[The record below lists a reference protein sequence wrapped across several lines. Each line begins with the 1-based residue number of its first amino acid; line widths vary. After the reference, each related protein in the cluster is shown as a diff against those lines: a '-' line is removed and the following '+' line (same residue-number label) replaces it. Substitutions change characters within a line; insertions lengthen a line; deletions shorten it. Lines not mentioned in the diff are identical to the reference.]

1 MMQNSPNKDFHMHI
15 PSTAVNK
22 PILIF
27 PAGMPR
33 SLDYLERCKR
43 DGQAVIGSSS
53 LAYDVSKAHYPAW
66 AFLPYVNDPGFQQA
80 LQKLIVQQDIAGIYT
95 PNPVVW
101 SYLNEL
107 LKEMHTPVRLVNAS
121 PVHDEMSG
129 YRAATAHAIKTLAT
143 PLPLASHVDCKTAL
157 SELQLAAL
165 FRHGNVIPG
174 MCDDEKISALHDI
187 ARYSVQGDVVEIG
200 SAWGKSAF
208 ILARLARLYDIGKT
222 LCIDPWQSD
231 YVVQNDDGGLVD
243 SCIHHYD
250 YDEALRVFE
259 MSLLPYSNGD
269 INYLRLPSTEAARHY
284 AAQRVVSTASFG
296 DTIYSGKIALLHVDG
311 NHSYEAA
318 RDDVHTWSGHVVPG
332 GWIIIDDYVWPY
344 GDGPQRA
351 GDEFLSKNQTRI
363 SSAFVMG
370 TALFLQLR

>member
-1 MMQNSPNKDFHMHI
+1 MHA
-15 PSTAVNK
+15 PTTALNK

-43 DGQAVIGSSS
+43 DGQAVIGASS
-53 LAYDVSKAHYPAW
+53 LAYDVSKPAYSDW
-66 AFLPYVNDPGFQQA
+66 AFLPYVNDPGFLEA
-80 LQKLIVQQDIAGIYT
+80 LQLLIAQRGIAGIYT

-101 SYLNEL
+101 SYLDGVL
-107 LKEMHTPVRLVNAS
+107 RDLQPSIPLVNAS

-129 YRAATAHAIKTLAT
+129 YRSAMAHARKTLAA
-143 PLPLASHVDCKTAL
+143 PLPIASVVETRAAL
-157 SELQLAAL
+157 PELQLATL
-165 FRHGNVIPG
+165 FRHANVIPG
-174 MCDDEKISALHDI
+174 MCDDEKISALYEI
-187 ARYSVQGDVVEIG
+187 ARHCVRGDVVEIG

-208 ILARLARLYDIGKT
+208 VLARLARLFDIGNT

-231 YVVQNDDGGLVD
+231 YVVQNDTGGLVD

-259 MSLLPYSNGD
+259 MNLLPYSAND
-269 INYLRLPSTEAARHY
+269 INYLRLPSVEAERQY
-284 AAQRVVSTASFG
+284 GQKAAVQSTSFG
-296 DTIYSGKIALLHVDG
+296 TTRYAGSIALLHIDG
-311 NHSYEAA
+311 NHAYEAA
-318 RDDVHTWSGHVVPG
+318 RDDIAAWEKHVVAG

-351 GDEFLSKNQTRI
+351 GDEFLAQQRERI

-370 TALFLQLR
+370 TALFLQLH

>member
-1 MMQNSPNKDFHMHI
+1 MP
-15 PSTAVNK
+15 PTPTAINK

-43 DGQAVIGSSS
+43 DGQAVIGASS
-53 LAYDVSKAHYPAW
+53 LAYDVSKAQYAQW
-66 AFLPYVNDPGFQQA
+66 AYLPYVNDPQFVQSLQA
-80 LQKLIVQQDIAGIYT
+80 LIAQRDIAGIYT

-107 LKEMHTPVRLVNAS
+107 LKDMPSVKLVNAS

-129 YRAATAHAIKTLAT
+129 YRAAMAHARKTLAA
-143 PLPLASHVDCKTAL
+143 PLPVASHVATKTGL
-157 SELQLAAL
+157 PELQLAAL

-174 MCDDEKISALHDI
+174 MCDDEKISALYEI
-187 ARYSVQGDVVEIG
+187 ARHAVQGDVVEIG

-208 ILARLARLYDIGKT
+208 ILARLARLYDIGKI

-259 MSLLPYSNGD
+259 MNLLPYAAGD
-269 INYLRLPSTEAARHY
+269 INYLRMPSVAAEQQYRIDKTVH
-284 AAQRVVSTASFG
+284 SPSFG
-296 DTIYSGKIALLHVDG
+296 TTVYAGGVALLHIDG
-311 NHSYEAA
+311 NHAYAA
-318 RDDVHTWSGHVVPG
+318 AQADIAAWTSHVLPG

-351 GDEFLSKNQTRI
+351 GDEFLALQRERI